1 MKGTVRIWHHCWKGS
16 ARAPGGGC
24 VLNCRHQST
33 QTSWLSLNKPFSCA
47 ASKPCHFLS
56 NPVQMQNSLRSL
68 RNSAAK
74 KRAKLSGNISDLE
87 SPDSALKLD
96 LSGESPSQASS
107 PSAGSCSESGV
118 YSQESLTS
126 PLSTVPQRGRIT

>member
-1 MKGTVRIWHHCWKGS
+1 MKGTVRIWHDRWKGS
-16 ARAPGGGC
+16 PGCSAEGC
-24 VLNCRHQST
+24 ALNCRHQSI
-33 QTSWLSLNKPFSCA
+33 QTSCLSLNKPFSCA
-47 ASKPCHFLS
+47 VSKPCRFLF

-107 PSAGSCSESGV
+107 PSAGFCSESGV

-126 PLSTVPQRGRIT
+126 PLSTIPRRGRIT